1 MLLVLGQTLEVLR
14 VLRQFDLFGPPEERY
29 LFLCELLES
38 RITYLIITSNINS
51 VVEKACTLEMRL
63 LFSCVEY

>member
-14 VLRQFDLFGPPEERY
+14 VLRQLDLFRAPEERY
-29 LFLCELLES
+29 LLLCELLES
-38 RITYLIITSNINS
+38 RITHLIITSNINS
-51 VVEKACTLEMRL
+51 VVEKACALKMRL